1 MRARSVPA
9 RSAAASL
16 VIGLAVSGCDFS
28 DEVEPS
34 DAGIEII
41 ANDAAGTACSMSWE
55 EVAAGTHDVVVITE
69 GSGARV
75 VLRDPDGD
83 VVVRQGDGPS
93 SEKAGKAL
101 VPDEVAMVEGTYVAT
116 CRYPDGS
123 SGEARLAVTR

>member
-9 RSAAASL
+9 RSAASL
-16 VIGLAVSGCDFS
+16 VLGLALSGCDFS
-28 DEVEPS
+28 DDVDPS

-41 ANDAAGTACSMSWE
+41 ANDAARAACSMSWE

-75 VLRDPDGD
+75 LLRDPDGD
-83 VVVRQGDGPS
+83 VVLRQGGGAS
-93 SEKAGKAL
+93 SGKAGEAL
-101 VPDEVAMVEGTYVAT
+101 VPDEMALVEGTYVAT